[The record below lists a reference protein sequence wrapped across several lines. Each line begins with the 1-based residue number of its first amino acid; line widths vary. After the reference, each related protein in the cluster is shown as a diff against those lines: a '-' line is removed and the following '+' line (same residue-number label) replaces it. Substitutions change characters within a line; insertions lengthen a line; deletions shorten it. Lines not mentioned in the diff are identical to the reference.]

1 MAKIPIQLPRYLIRK
16 PKNQAMATLCAYVM
30 EHASDFVAG
39 EEVILRY
46 LLDNGNLTSTN
57 VFVNNPEEGD
67 LSFVIGESETI
78 KIVESPTEPED
89 KDVLWLTDASDEG
102 EDIHGNIRDELDA
115 LKKKFKTLQ
124 ELVNRH
130 EYSFNN
136 ALSGGN
142 VKRNS
147 TKFSLSNLAAQE
159 QPTNSND
166 IYYDEENTAITVVK
180 IFVGKYELDS
190 GDTLYVKQKYY
201 LNVKAYNDDEN
212 EVSLSGC
219 TILYNIEGD
228 IEIGPYDTLYS
239 EEEVNISLSATIIL
253 PDNTIV
259 NSETYGITFSD
270 EEEPSYYTEPTYH
283 QFTTKNAKDFDELVK
298 YIDNIAVGEFCWC
311 IAENALYY
319 RAESASHSVQI
330 FKING
335 GGSIEPETDVIT
347 YEITEN
353 GILIITAENDAVYID
368 EEGILHLPGEL
379 DEDGI
384 LHLTD
389 KKKE

>member
-16 PKNQAMATLCAYVM
+16 PKNQAMATLCTYVM
-30 EHASDFVAG
+30 EHASDFVTG

-57 VFVNNPEEGD
+57 VFINNPEQGD
-67 LSFVIGESETI
+67 LSFVIGESDTI

-89 KDVLWLTDASDEG
+89 KDVLWLTDVSDEG

-115 LKKKFKTLQ
+115 LKKKIKALQ

-166 IYYDEENTAITVVK
+166 IYYDEENTAITIVK

-319 RAESASHSVQI
+319 RAESANHSVQI

-389 KKKE
+389 KKKD